1 MVVMSHKVTGIDR
14 LAFIRIPKTGGT
26 SIISIIESLG
36 HDHKDKLTYVCTEKH
51 LNVIDLYDTF
61 TAPTFAFVRNPWDRA
76 VSSWKFGSWHDDW
89 NMGFLEF
96 CRNLNSLEIYPSTK
110 IATSGLLLHVCEQHT
125 FVINEETG
133 TRADF
138 IGKFESLQQDF
149 NTVCGMVGL
158 PPQTL
163 PHLNRT
169 NHKHYTE
176 YYDDESRELVAERY
190 AKDIEYFGYKYGE

>member
-1 MVVMSHKVTGIDR
+1 MVVMSRKETGIDS

-26 SIISIIESLG
+26 SIISVIESL
-36 HDHKDKLTYVCTEKH
+36 DHEHRDKLTYVCTDKH
-51 LNVIDLYDTF
+51 LNVIDLHDTS
-61 TAPTFAFVRNPWDRA
+61 TFAFVRNPWDRA

-89 NMGFLEF
+89 NMSFLEF
-96 CRNLNSLEIYPSTK
+96 CRNLKTLDIYPSTK

-125 FVINEETG
+125 FVINEESG

-149 NTVCGMVGL
+149 NTVCSMVDL

-176 YYDDESRELVAERY
+176 YYNDETKQIVAECY
-190 AKDIEYFGYKYGE
+190 ARDIEYFNYKFEE